1 MIRKRGAW
9 QERKKKRLAALPGN
23 LDWLQ
28 RLRFL
33 PEMSLKV
40 KLNSNLQPHLF
51 FSCDRT
57 SKLWRLLL
65 LKNEEKSISEVT
77 RITTINC
84 TNFVHAEAVKLL
96 FRIPT
101 QMPIKF
107 SKLDVQSYSFLLPSS
122 LTGRASWQIEFKKKY
137 HGRHVELP

>member
-1 MIRKRGAW
+1 MIRGAW

-28 RLRFL
+28 RLSFL

-65 LKNEEKSISEVT
+65 LKNEKSISEIT

-84 TNFVHAEAVKLL
+84 TNFVHAEAVNLL
-96 FRIPT
+96 LRIPT

-107 SKLDVQSYSFLLPSS
+107 SKLYVQSYSFLLSS
-122 LTGRASWQIEFKKKY
+122 SSTGRASWQIEFKKK
-137 HGRHVELP
+137 VSW